1 MSASKFTPENRGA
14 LIERTAAGVSLR
26 DAARAVGVREAT
38 VKSWVTR
45 GRREVEGESAE
56 FAAALDAARDEARG
70 RPGPLTRE
78 EFELRL
84 AEAVRGGSVQA
95 MKLWAEL
102 HLAGQEAPEEP
113 LDEFDELR
121 ERRRTR
127 AG

>member
-1 MSASKFTPENRGA
+1 MSASRFTPENRGA
-14 LIERTAAGVSLR
+14 LIERTAAGVSLL

-45 GRREVEGESAE
+45 GRREREGDYAE
-56 FAAALDAARDEARG
+56 FVAALDAARDEARG

-95 MKLWAEL
+95 MKRWAEL
-102 HLAGQEAPEEP
+102 HLAGEDAPQESP
-113 LDEFDELR
+113 DEFDELKS
-121 ERRRTR
+121 RRATR
-127 AG
+127 GR

>member
-14 LIERTAAGVSLR
+14 LIERTAAGVSLL
-26 DAARAVGVREAT
+26 DAARAVRVREAT

-45 GRREVEGESAE
+45 GRREREGEYAE
-56 FAAALDAARDEARG
+56 FVAALDAARQQARG
-70 RPGPLTRE
+70 RPGPLSRK

-102 HLAGQEAPEEP
+102 HLPDEPPDEEP
-113 LDEFDELR
+113 ADEFDELR